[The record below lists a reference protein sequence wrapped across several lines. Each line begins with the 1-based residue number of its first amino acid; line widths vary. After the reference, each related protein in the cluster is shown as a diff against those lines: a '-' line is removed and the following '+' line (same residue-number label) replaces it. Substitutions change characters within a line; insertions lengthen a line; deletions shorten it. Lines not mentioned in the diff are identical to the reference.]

1 MKKHYTKE
9 EVEILMQNPNIKMIK
24 YGNQIEYKDSF
35 KKWAVVQSLRHPE
48 LSANQI
54 FEMAGFDLDIIGRK
68 LAKARINY
76 WKKNNKD
83 FEGMT
88 KEYKKIKTQLD
99 NKNNSILEQL
109 TERVNKLLDCLGK
122 KNGKN

>member
-9 EVEILMQNPNIKMIK
+9 EVEILIQNPNIKMIK
-24 YGNQIEYKDSF
+24 YGNKIEYKDSF

-83 FEGMT
+83 YEV
-88 KEYKKIKTQLD
+88 KND
-99 NKNNSILEQL
+99 NKNNSILDQL